1 MPLCFLI
8 DLPIFVSTAV
18 AIPLHVSSFAELDPC
33 RLKYVALSKTFTG
46 LSVFWNYMQASVC
59 DGDIASLEH
68 LHAEG
73 VDVIERDNYG
83 NTAIIVA
90 AIHGHRIPYR

>member
-1 MPLCFLI
+1 
-8 DLPIFVSTAV
+8 
-18 AIPLHVSSFAELDPC
+18 
-33 RLKYVALSKTFTG
+33 
-46 LSVFWNYMQASVC
+46 MQASVC